1 MKEVAA
7 ESYTT
12 SLGALRILF
21 ALIRLDCWLKFKFR
35 AVEGHFQFCLSVLLD
50 PTRNSAVSV
59 PLQTRLISL
68 IA

>member
-21 ALIRLDCWLKFKFR
+21 ALLRLNCWLKFKLR
-35 AVEGHFQFCLSVLLD
+35 AVEGHLQFCLYVLLD

>member
-21 ALIRLDCWLKFKFR
+21 ALLRLNYWLKFKFR
-35 AVEGHFQFCLSVLLD
+35 AVEGHFQFCLCVLLD

-59 PLQTRLISL
+59 PLQARLVALIS
-68 IA
+68 